1 MVGGIGVMNI
11 MLVSVTERTREI
23 GVRMAVGARR
33 ADIIAQFL
41 MEAVLICLIGG
52 AAGVLLAFGL
62 GALIALAMPQLPMSF
77 SALSVVLAVV
87 SSCLVGVAFGYL
99 PARNAARLEPV
110 QALARD

>member
-1 MVGGIGVMNI
+1 
-11 MLVSVTERTREI
+11 
-23 GVRMAVGARR
+23 
-33 ADIIAQFL
+33 
-41 MEAVLICLIGG
+41 
-52 AAGVLLAFGL
+52 
-62 GALIALAMPQLPMSF
+62 MSF